1 MHQCKQVE
9 NSRANNKSCSFAS
22 AVRGLWPSSFA
33 ACNTLLSLVTI
44 PIPVYSSPW
53 GTSHG
58 SGIFSSSQVSQYK
71 ARFHFHCITQWPLMA
86 STRTPLPQVWAQR
99 LSLTTDEYSHRPFIH
114 LFLLTLQSEQHG
126 QHCQVTAD
134 LGWSLATKFSAAF
147 LHCLLGAE
155 NSSGLFTS
163 CKAYNIYSICT
174 IYVLFSSKLYVLCFF
189 LACSFPLQTYK

>member
-1 MHQCKQVE
+1 MQASGKQQGKQQILQLRLCCQRALAFQLCCLQHTSLSCNYS
-9 NSRANNKSCSFAS
+9 NSCLQF
-22 AVRGLWPSSFA
+22 
-33 ACNTLLSLVTI
+33 
-44 PIPVYSSPW
+44 PW

-71 ARFHFHCITQWPLMA
+71 ARYHFHCITQWPLRA
-86 STRTPLPQVWAQR
+86 STRTPLPQAWAQR
-99 LSLTTDEYSHRPFIH
+99 FSLTTDEDSHSPFIH

-147 LHCLLGAE
+147 LRCLLGAE

-163 CKAYNIYSICT
+163 
-174 IYVLFSSKLYVLCFF
+174 
-189 LACSFPLQTYK
+189 